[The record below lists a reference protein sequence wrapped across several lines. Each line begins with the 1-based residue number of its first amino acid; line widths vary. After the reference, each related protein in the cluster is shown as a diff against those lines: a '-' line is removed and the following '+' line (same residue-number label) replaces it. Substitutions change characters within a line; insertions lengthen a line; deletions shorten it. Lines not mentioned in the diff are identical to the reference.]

1 MGRVQRQDWAEA
13 EGRVYWFDNFLE
25 APRCEGILAELEFA
39 FWRPSTVYLEG
50 EGGKHQYVYSRRRV
64 SSTTSERWFTPPLRR
79 AIALIDRRV
88 GRHLPQAPS
97 HREEW
102 QATIYERGGRFDY
115 HHDSGYFDDDAAGE
129 RTHSVVLYLETP
141 ERGGETRFPLLDLS
155 VKSLSGRLLI
165 WSNLDSSGQ
174 SDPDMLHAS
183 APVLKGRKTIL
194 VTWIRQR
201 EGWVATQK
209 RRSQ

>member
-1 MGRVQRQDWAEA
+1 MRRVQRQDWAEA
-13 EGRVYWFDNFLE
+13 EGRVFWFDNFLE

-39 FWRPSTVYLEG
+39 LWRPSTVYLEG

-64 SSTTSERWFTPPLRR
+64 SSTTSERWFTPPLQR

-115 HHDSGYFDDDAAGE
+115 HHDSGYSTTTRPAKGHTRWCSTWRRPSAAG
-129 RTHSVVLYLETP
+129 RHGSHS
-141 ERGGETRFPLLDLS
+141 
-155 VKSLSGRLLI
+155 
-165 WSNLDSSGQ
+165 
-174 SDPDMLHAS
+174 
-183 APVLKGRKTIL
+183 
-194 VTWIRQR
+194 WIYR
-201 EGWVATQK
+201 
-209 RRSQ
+209 

>member
-1 MGRVQRQDWAEA
+1 MRRVQRQDWAEA

-102 QATIYERGGRFDY
+102 QATIYERVGG
-115 HHDSGYFDDDAAGE
+115 STIITTAAISTTARPAKE
-129 RTHSVVLYLETP
+129 RTRSCSTWRRP
-141 ERGGETRFPLLDLS
+141 SAAERRGSRS
-155 VKSLSGRLLI
+155 
-165 WSNLDSSGQ
+165 
-174 SDPDMLHAS
+174 
-183 APVLKGRKTIL
+183 
-194 VTWIRQR
+194 WIY
-201 EGWVATQK
+201 
-209 RRSQ
+209 RSRA